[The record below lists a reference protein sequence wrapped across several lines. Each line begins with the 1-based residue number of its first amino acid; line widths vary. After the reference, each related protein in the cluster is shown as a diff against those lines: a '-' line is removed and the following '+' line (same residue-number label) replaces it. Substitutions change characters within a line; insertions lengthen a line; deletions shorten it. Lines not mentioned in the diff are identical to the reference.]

1 MAIDDLNSAL
11 RVEIARGVSTC
22 SPISGQDICWLRVN
36 KAGTRL
42 YAVNNLPR
50 DDAKDGASTI
60 TVFDISGSKAEK
72 PVEISRIELPLPGG
86 MFVNN
91 RNGMQPN
98 SAAFQLDLDPSES
111 FLYVIS
117 QRINQTVENT
127 GTKGNILHILKIDK
141 AGKLSVVDS
150 RHLGQDGVH
159 YNSRPDLRIRSSE

>member
-1 MAIDDLNSAL
+1 
-11 RVEIARGVSTC
+11 
-22 SPISGQDICWLRVN
+22 
-36 KAGTRL
+36 
-42 YAVNNLPR
+42 
-50 DDAKDGASTI
+50 
-60 TVFDISGSKAEK
+60 
-72 PVEISRIELPLPGG
+72 

-127 GTKGNILHILKIDK
+127 GKKGNILHILKIDK
-141 AGKLSVVDS
+141 SGKLSVVDS

-159 YNSRPDLRIRSSE
+159 YIAVISEVLF